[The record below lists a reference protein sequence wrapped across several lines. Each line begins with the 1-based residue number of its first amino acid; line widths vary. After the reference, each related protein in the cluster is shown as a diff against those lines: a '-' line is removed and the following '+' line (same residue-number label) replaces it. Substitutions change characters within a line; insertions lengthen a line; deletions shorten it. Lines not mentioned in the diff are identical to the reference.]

1 MSNSDFERERIKNLM
16 EEATLSLLGQPVKIH
31 LRAPRHEGSR
41 GGAYKETDGFA
52 MDLMP
57 TLDLEDFYMVWLH
70 ELGHICLGHVNE
82 LDPIDY
88 SKLGDAVL
96 ALLEQGHFLPDMTD
110 DERKVYLDSQE
121 EKDANAFA
129 NSMDHIARQDAF
141 WELYTFNVPI
151 ETLIGYLK
159 KLNLKPGDQQSKG
172 E

>member
-1 MSNSDFERERIKNLM
+1 MSNFDPERERIKNLM

-31 LRAPRHEGSR
+31 LRAPSYKGYKGH
-41 GGAYKETDGFA
+41 AYKEIDGFA
-52 MDLMP
+52 IDILP
-57 TLDLEDFYMVWLH
+57 TLDLEDFYLTWLH
-70 ELGHICLGHVNE
+70 EIGHVHLGHCDE
-82 LDPIDY
+82 LEPIDY
-88 SKLGDAVL
+88 SELTPE
-96 ALLEQGHFLPDMTD
+96 LLELIKQGHFLPGITE

-159 KLNLKPGDQQSKG
+159 KLNLKPGDRQSKG
-172 E
+172 K